1 VNVTRGKVT
10 DWRALSLL
18 EAEQPTAL
26 EVAGGV
32 GFAFGAFVALPLL
45 VLLSGTLLGGLQSLF
60 GTSTDELP
68 PAPIEVIETRFV
80 RLGKKRPQRRLPTKE
95 VPAAQQSARVPT
107 APDSSAATPVPST
120 TPDKGLAKSKKKKN
134 QEDDLLSALG
144 ERAGAISD
152 MRKGP
157 ELEGDPEGILEG
169 TKSEGDEKD
178 IYLGKLY
185 SYFRR
190 GWQVPT
196 VISTDELQSLTC
208 VVALQVTDDGRVGDY
223 EIKRPSGNEAFDE
236 SVRRRLSQAEGAA
249 LPKPPDSVAD
259 QVLGE
264 TISLRFFGR
273 HAR

>member
-1 VNVTRGKVT
+1 MVRGKVT

-18 EAEQPTAL
+18 ETEQPTPL
-26 EVAGGV
+26 EIAGGV
-32 GFAFGAFVALPLL
+32 GFALGAFVAVPLL
-45 VLLSGTLLGGLQSLF
+45 VLVSGFLLGGVQSLF
-60 GTSTDELP
+60 GSSVDDLP
-68 PAPIEVIETRFV
+68 PPPLEVIETRFV
-80 RLGKKRPQRRLPTKE
+80 RLGKKRPERKLPSKE
-95 VPAAQQSARVPT
+95 VPAVQQSANVPT
-107 APDSSAATPVPST
+107 APDSSSAAPAPSG
-120 TPDKGLAKSKKKKN
+120 KKEQGLAEPTK
-134 QEDDLLSALG
+134 QRRQEEDDLLSTLG

-196 VISTDELQSLTC
+196 VIPLEDLQKLAC
-208 VVALQVTDDGRVGDY
+208 VVQLSITDDGRVGEY
-223 EIKRPSGNEAFDE
+223 EIERSSGNEAFDE

-249 LPKPPDSVAD
+249 LPEPPESVAD
-259 QVLGE
+259 QVLGG

>member
-1 VNVTRGKVT
+1 MKQ
-10 DWRALSLL
+10 
-18 EAEQPTAL
+18 EQ
-26 EVAGGV
+26 
-32 GFAFGAFVALPLL
+32 
-45 VLLSGTLLGGLQSLF
+45 
-60 GTSTDELP
+60 
-68 PAPIEVIETRFV
+68 
-80 RLGKKRPQRRLPTKE
+80 
-95 VPAAQQSARVPT
+95 
-107 APDSSAATPVPST
+107 
-120 TPDKGLAKSKKKKN
+120 
-134 QEDDLLSALG
+134 DDLLSALG

-196 VISTDELQSLTC
+196 VISADELKQLTC
-208 VVALQVTDDGRVGDY
+208 VVALDVTPDGRVGDY

-249 LPKPPDSVAD
+249 LPEPPESVAD

>member
-1 VNVTRGKVT
+1 MARGKVA

-18 EAEQPTAL
+18 ETEQPTPL
-26 EVAGGV
+26 EIAGGIA
-32 GFAFGAFVALPLL
+32 FALAVFISLPLL
-45 VLLSGTLLGGLQSLF
+45 VLLSGYLLGGLQGLF
-60 GTSTDELP
+60 ATPNDELLP
-68 PAPIEVIETRFV
+68 PPIEVIETRFV
-80 RLGKKRPQRRLPTKE
+80 RLGKKRPQRRLPSKE
-95 VPAAQQSARVPT
+95 VPAAQQSAAVPT
-107 APDSSAATPVPST
+107 APDSDAAVPVPSSK
-120 TPDKGLAKSKKKKN
+120 PEKGLATPKEKRPK
-134 QEDDLLSALG
+134 QQDDLLSALG

-196 VISTDELQSLTC
+196 VISAGELEQLSC
-208 VVALQVTDDGRVGDY
+208 VVALEVTEDGRVGDY

-236 SVRRRLSQAEGAA
+236 SVRRRLSQAEGAE

-264 TISLRFFGR
+264 IISLRFFGR
-273 HAR
+273 HVR

>member
-1 VNVTRGKVT
+1 MARGKVT

-18 EAEQPTAL
+18 ETEQPTPL
-26 EVAGGV
+26 EIAGGV
-32 GFAFGAFVALPLL
+32 GFAFGALLALPLL
-45 VLLSGTLLGGLQSLF
+45 VLLSGYLLGGMQALF
-60 GTSTDELP
+60 ATRNDALP
-68 PAPIEVIETRFV
+68 PAPVEVIETRFV
-80 RLGKKRPQRRLPTKE
+80 RLGKKRPQRRLPSKE
-95 VPAAQQSARVPT
+95 VPAAQQSARIPT
-107 APDSSAATPVPST
+107 APDSSAAVPVPSSS
-120 TPDKGLAKSKKKKN
+120 PEKGLAKSKKK
-134 QEDDLLSALG
+134 QEQDDLLSALG

-196 VISTDELQSLTC
+196 VISADELKQLTC
-208 VVALQVTDDGRVGDY
+208 VVALDVTPDGRVGDY

-249 LPKPPDSVAD
+249 LPEPPESVAD

>member
-1 VNVTRGKVT
+1 MSRGKVT
-10 DWRALSLL
+10 DWRTLSLL
-18 EAEQPTAL
+18 ETEQPTAL
-26 EVAGGV
+26 EIAGGV
-32 GFAFGAFVALPLL
+32 SFAFGAFVAVPLL
-45 VLLSGTLLGGLQSLF
+45 VLLSGYLLGGLQNIF
-60 GTSTDELP
+60 GTSTEDLP
-68 PAPIEVIETRFV
+68 PPPIEVIETRFV
-80 RLGKKRPQRRLPTKE
+80 RLGKKRPQRRLPSKE
-95 VPAAQQSARVPT
+95 VPAAQQSARMAA
-107 APDSSAATPVPST
+107 APDSSAAVPIPST
-120 TPDKGLAKSKKKKN
+120 KSEKGLAKPKKKQK
-134 QEDDLLSALG
+134 QDDDLLSALG

-196 VISTDELQSLTC
+196 VIPVDELQQLTC
-208 VVALQVTDDGRVGDY
+208 VVALSVTEDGRVEGY

-236 SVRRRLSQAEGAA
+236 SVRRRLSQAEGAS